1 MEINDEIK
9 KVLRRFAKYVIANE
23 LTKVCKQV
31 DYDDFDGGVEENSLY
46 DSSWRSKKIDIE
58 TIEYIDDL
66 ILRVIESSEEI
77 EYFFDEHSGYIDVC
91 FDTEKNIITFEL
103 TKYVTQSNEIGS
115 VDEDIDENH
124 KLYEWFEEMRNNGYK
139 HCEVG
144 YSGGGD
150 SGYIDDR
157 MVFDNGERKET
168 PASVAEW
175 IGDNLTYN
183 WWDNEGGQGSY
194 HFDFVMNNISASW
207 EENFDGEESETAEII
222 IDFN

>member
-66 ILRVIESSEEI
+66 ILNVIKSSKDI
-77 EYFFDEHSGYIDVC
+77 MYFFDEHSGYIDVC
-91 FDTEKNIITFEL
+91 IDAEKRIITFGL
-103 TKYVTQSNEIGS
+103 NRYVLSSNDVGG
-115 VDEDIDENH
+115 VDIDIDENH
-124 KLYEWFEEMRNNGYK
+124 ELYEWFEEMRNNGYK
-139 HCEVG
+139 LCEIG

-150 SGYIDDR
+150 DGYIDSD
-157 MVFDNGERKET
+157 MNLDNSVRKHT
-168 PASVAEW
+168 PGDVAEW
-175 IGDNLTYN
+175 IGNNLDYN
-183 WWDNEGGQGSY
+183 WYDNEGGQGTY
-194 HFDFVMNNISASW
+194 YFDFVKNNISATW
-207 EENFDGEESETAEII
+207 EENEDDTESEESNII